1 MGTSASGE
9 PGRRN
14 GMATVKPALNGKV
27 LQTGVS
33 AENTSGVDTGLVFE
47 RYFTDGKI
55 SPFENVEWEKRT
67 ALIGNEKGVTIFRQE
82 GVEVPKSWSQ
92 TATNIVT
99 SKYFHGKPGTPRAR
113 KLGAPAD
120 QPRGEHH
127 RPLGRR
133 RRILR
138 RCRIA

>member
-47 RYFTDGKI
+47 RYFTDDKI

-82 GVEVPKSWSQ
+82 ARQ
-92 TATNIVT
+92 
-99 SKYFHGKPGTPRAR
+99 PRAR
-113 KLGAPAD
+113 NLRAPAD
-120 QPRGEHH
+120 WPRGQHH
-127 RPLGRR
+127 RPLGR
-133 RRILR
+133 
-138 RCRIA
+138 